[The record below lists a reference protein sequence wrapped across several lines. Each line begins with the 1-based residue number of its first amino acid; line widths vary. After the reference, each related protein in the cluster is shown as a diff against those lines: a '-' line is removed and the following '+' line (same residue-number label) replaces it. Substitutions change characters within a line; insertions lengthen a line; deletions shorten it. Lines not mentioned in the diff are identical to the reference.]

1 VAPALLEV
9 VPVLV
14 VVVVVVVLLA
24 VVPALTFGIR
34 DDVVKPRLTKVE
46 SIWLN

>member
-9 VPVLV
+9 VPVL

-46 SIWLN
+46 STWLN

>member
-9 VPVLV
+9 VPVL